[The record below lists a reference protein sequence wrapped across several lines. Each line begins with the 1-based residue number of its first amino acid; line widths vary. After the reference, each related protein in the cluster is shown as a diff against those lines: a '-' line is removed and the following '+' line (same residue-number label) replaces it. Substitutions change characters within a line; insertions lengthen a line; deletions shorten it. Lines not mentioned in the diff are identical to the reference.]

1 MKKLILITLLCFFSC
16 IEAKAITDIELS
28 SGELIP
34 SFSKNIK
41 QYNVYISD
49 NINKIEISA
58 IKEETDVSVE
68 NEGVITLDDGITYHV
83 IRVIDN
89 ENKVTEYKLN
99 IQRGLLNESEDNAYL
114 RELIIEGIDLDF
126 KYDVFEYQVNIDE
139 DIEELVIDYTP
150 FNLDSYT
157 IQSGGTNLNKSKN
170 IIEIKVISEDG
181 SSSNT
186 YKINVNKTIKTFNQ
200 ITDEKNI
207 FGQTSLTKNEKIITL
222 FTIGIL
228 SLIVI
233 IIFYKILFRKKRLVS
248 R

>member
-1 MKKLILITLLCFFSC
+1 MKKLIFMTLLCFFSC

-34 SFSKNIK
+34 SFDKNIT
-41 QYNVYISD
+41 QYNVYVSDSISQ
-49 NINKIEISA
+49 IEIKT
-58 IKEETDVSVE
+58 IKDETDRKVE
-68 NEGVITLDDGITYHV
+68 NEGIITLDDEITYHV
-83 IRVIDN
+83 IKVLDN
-89 ENKVTEYKLN
+89 ENNTIEYKLN
-99 IQRGLLNESEDNAYL
+99 IQRGMFNESEDNAYL

-139 DIEELVIDYTP
+139 NVEELVIDYTP
-150 FNLDSYT
+150 FNLNSYT
-157 IQSGGTNLNKSKN
+157 IQSGGTNLNKSQN

-181 SSSNT
+181 SYSNT
-186 YKINVNKTIKTFNQ
+186 YKIKVNKTIKTFNQ